1 MFSWKIRKISS
12 KFIKNN
18 SKKWETKITDNVF
31 KSMRVGNLG
40 LGTYPSQNARLLYYF
55 LHLNIKIGPTVANQN
70 STWGNRE
77 LWGLAI
83 EKWLSFLSE
92 NHEMTKNGGLY
103 DEIDIWWDPNWAEK
117 IDKAIK
123 NIVWLFLYYILIKN
137 CQKRSKMTKKCQ
149 KMPKNL
155 WFPMISYDFLV
166 HFSAMLWC
174 PFDLAATR
182 SRR

>member
-18 SKKWETKITDNVF
+18 SKKWKFEITHNVF
-31 KSMRVGNLG
+31 KSTGGRNLG
-40 LGTYPSQNARLLYYF
+40 LGTYPSQNARLFYYF
-55 LHLNIKIGPTVANQN
+55 LHLNIKIGPTVADQY

-103 DEIDIWWDPNWAEK
+103 DEIDIWWDSHWAEK

-123 NIVWLFLYYILIKN
+123 NIVWLFWYYILIKN
-137 CQKRSKMTKKCQ
+137 CQKRSKMNKKCQ
-149 KMPKNL
+149 KMQKNL
-155 WFPMISYDFLV
+155 WFPMISYDFLWFDSNV
-166 HFSAMLWC
+166 WFFSLM
-174 PFDLAATR
+174 
-182 SRR
+182 